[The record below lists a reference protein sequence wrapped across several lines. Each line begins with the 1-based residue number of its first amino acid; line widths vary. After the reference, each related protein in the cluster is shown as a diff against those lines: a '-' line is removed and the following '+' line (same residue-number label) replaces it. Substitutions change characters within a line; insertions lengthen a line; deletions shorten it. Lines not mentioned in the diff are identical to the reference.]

1 MQRQPTEVA
10 QMADKTKTPDYR
22 RFVVQTK
29 LNSAELEALHRLS
42 DAERLPAA
50 QVVRR
55 LIWREAQ
62 QLPPEQQ
69 TTQPATA

>member
-1 MQRQPTEVA
+1 MTN
-10 QMADKTKTPDYR
+10 KTKTPDYR

-29 LNSAELEALHRLS
+29 LNRAELEALHRLS

-50 QVVRR
+50 QVMRR

-62 QLPPEQQ
+62 NLPPAQ
-69 TTQPATA
+69 TTQPAAL